1 MIKDR
6 LYYSKIIVNKIEEN
20 REIIRRNI
28 ELQLKKGSTFIF
40 FTIDNL
46 LPNEDVLEIYSKFPK
61 KEEMREKKNLREY
74 KLIVA
79 QLNNHDRILEE
90 ITYSFQE
97 KEVINSIAS
106 IIGNNDIIADE
117 FLYAGGL
124 SRMEEGNYLSPHLDN
139 SHDKDRSLY
148 RVLNLLYY
156 VTPNREIEDGGN
168 LELWDKGLKNDRTI
182 IHSKF
187 NRLAIMV
194 TNKESWHGVSKVKKG
209 NRCCI
214 SNYYFSKKAM
224 TTDDYFHVTSF
235 RGFPA
240 QRIKDI
246 VLQSDT
252 VLRTL
257 IRKLFPKGIVKNT
270 HIYKK

>member
-6 LYYSKIIVNKIEEN
+6 LYYSNIIVNKIEEN
-20 REIIRRNI
+20 REIIIKNI
-28 ELQLKKGSTFIF
+28 ELQVKKGSTFIF

-46 LPNEDVLEIYSKFPK
+46 LPVGDVMEIYSKFPK

-74 KLIVA
+74 KLIEA

-97 KEVINSIAS
+97 KKVINSIAS
-106 IIGNNDIIADE
+106 IIGKDDIIADE

-124 SRMEEGNYLSPHLDN
+124 SRMEEGNYLNPHLDN

-168 LELWDKGLKNDRTI
+168 LELWDKGLKNDRTVI
-182 IHSKF
+182 YSKF

-209 NRCCI
+209 NRCCV
-214 SNYYFSKKAM
+214 SNYYFSEKPM

-235 RGFPA
+235 RGFPD
-240 QRIKDI
+240 QKITDI
-246 VLQSDT
+246 ILQGDT
-252 VLRTL
+252 VLRTS
-257 IRKLFPKGIVKNT
+257 IRKLFPKGIVKNN

>member
-6 LYYSKIIVNKIEEN
+6 LYYSNIIVNKIEEN
-20 REIIRRNI
+20 REIIIKNI
-28 ELQLKKGSTFIF
+28 ELQVKKGSNFIF

-46 LPNEDVLEIYSKFPK
+46 LPVEDVMEIYSKFPK

-74 KLIVA
+74 KLIEA

-97 KEVINSIAS
+97 KKVINSIAS
-106 IIGNNDIIADE
+106 IIGKDDIIADE

-124 SRMEEGNYLSPHLDN
+124 SRMEEGNYLNPHLDN

-156 VTPNREIEDGGN
+156 ITPNREIEDGGN
-168 LELWDKGLKNDRTI
+168 LELWDKGLKNDQTV

-209 NRCCI
+209 NRCCV
-214 SNYYFSKKAM
+214 SNYYFSKKPM
-224 TTDDYFHVTSF
+224 STDDYFHVTSF
-235 RGFPA
+235 RGFPD
-240 QRIKDI
+240 QKIKDI
-246 VLQSDT
+246 ILQGDT
-252 VLRTL
+252 ILRTS
-257 IRKLFPKGIVKNT
+257 IRKLFPKGIVKNN